1 MDVREGLVLP
11 RLVEERMLLALRQ
24 GQLSKWFSGIGQ
36 EAIAVGATLA
46 LEPHDFILPL
56 HRNLGVF
63 TSRAV
68 PLERIFAQIL
78 GRDGGFTWG
87 RDRSFHFGAPEYH
100 IVGMISHLGAQL
112 GVADGIALAEKLD
125 GSGRVVLAF
134 SGEGGTSEGD
144 FHEALN
150 LAAVWDLP
158 VIFLIENNGYALS
171 TPIDQQF
178 RCRHLVD
185 KGIGYGIEAHQVDG
199 NDVQAV
205 YHLIKRLA
213 DERREQPRPA
223 LVEALTFRMRGHEEA
238 SGTAYVPEALLAH
251 WAERDP
257 LAVAGVDLDHTDLRQ
272 QIATAWEKAL
282 EAPLPGP
289 GPEVLA
295 PAPIYPEPV
304 AAGPERRYIDA
315 LTEAHRIALEEHPG
329 LVIMGQDVAEY
340 GGVFKITE
348 GLCHRFPGRV
358 RNTPLCESAVVGAAL
373 GLAIR
378 GRPSIVEMQFADF
391 ASCAFNQLI
400 NNLAKAH
407 YRWGQTVP
415 VVIRFPTGGGV
426 GAGPFHSQSLEAFF
440 THVPGLKVVY
450 PAFPHE
456 AKGML
461 LAAVDDPNPVLFF
474 EHKALYRRLKG
485 PVPEGSYRCPLGQAR
500 VVKSGSQ
507 ATIVT
512 YGLGVHWAL
521 DLLARRPELQVGVV
535 DLRSLVPLDFET
547 VSKQCRH
554 TGKVLVLHEDTLTGG
569 FGAELAARIGEECF
583 EYLDA
588 PVMRC
593 ASLDTP
599 VPFHKELEREFLAES
614 RLEATLERLVAY

>member
-1 MDVREGLVLP
+1 
-11 RLVEERMLLALRQ
+11 A
-24 GQLSKWFSGIGQ
+24 
-36 EAIAVGATLA
+36 
-46 LEPHDFILPL
+46 
-56 HRNLGVF
+56 
-63 TSRAV
+63 
-68 PLERIFAQIL
+68 
-78 GRDGGFTWG
+78 
-87 RDRSFHFGAPEYH
+87 
-100 IVGMISHLGAQL
+100 
-112 GVADGIALAEKLD
+112 
-125 GSGRVVLAF
+125 
-134 SGEGGTSEGD
+134 
-144 FHEALN
+144 
-150 LAAVWDLP
+150 
-158 VIFLIENNGYALS
+158 
-171 TPIDQQF
+171 
-178 RCRHLVD
+178 
-185 KGIGYGIEAHQVDG
+185 
-199 NDVQAV
+199 
-205 YHLIKRLA
+205 
-213 DERREQPRPA
+213 
-223 LVEALTFRMRGHEEA
+223 
-238 SGTAYVPEALLAH
+238 
-251 WAERDP
+251 
-257 LAVAGVDLDHTDLRQ
+257 
-272 QIATAWEKAL
+272 
-282 EAPLPGP
+282 
-289 GPEVLA
+289 
-295 PAPIYPEPV
+295 
-304 AAGPERRYIDA
+304 
-315 LTEAHRIALEEHPG
+315 EAHRIALEEHPG
-329 LVIMGQDVAEY
+329 LVVMGQDVAEY

-348 GLCHRFPGRV
+348 GLYERFPDRV

-415 VVIRFPTGGGV
+415 VVVRFPTGGGV

-485 PVPEGSYRCPLGQAR
+485 PVPEGSYRCPLGRAR
-500 VVKSGSQ
+500 VVKPGTQ

-521 DLLARRPELQVGVV
+521 DLLNRRPDLEVGVV

-547 VSKQCRH
+547 VAEQCRH

-599 VPFHKELEREFLAES
+599 VPFNKELEREFLAES
-614 RLEATLERLVAY
+614 RLEAILDRLVAY